1 MIRVFF
7 VSSFGSSEPL
17 VPTTPALSLKLSK
30 SLLSCANSCLSPLRS
45 CGTMPMNDTPIVVNA
60 VITAVPSSN
69 LGFCVDDVGPSSLI
83 VVDPRQRRS
92 ATHSQYGNCQRG
104 ATPSGVSRL
113 RPPQPAGRAPAVVRE
128 QIIQRVRDV
137 TRAHLIRPR
146 PLASGRTRVAC
157 SDLTI

>member
-69 LGFCVDDVGPSSLI
+69 LGFCVDDAGPSSLI
-83 VVDPRQRRS
+83 VDNPRQQRRS

-113 RPPQPAGRAPAVVRE
+113 RPRQPAGRAPAVVRE
-128 QIIQRVRDV
+128 QILQRVRDV
-137 TRAHLIRPR
+137 TRAHLLR
-146 PLASGRTRVAC
+146 SGRT
-157 SDLTI
+157 